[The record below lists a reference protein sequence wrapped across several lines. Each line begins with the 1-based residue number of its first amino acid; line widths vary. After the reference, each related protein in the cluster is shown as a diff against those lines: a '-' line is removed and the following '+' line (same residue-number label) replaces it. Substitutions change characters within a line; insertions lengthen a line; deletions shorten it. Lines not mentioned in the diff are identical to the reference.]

1 MSKLS
6 RTQLVAPLLALTVVG
21 GPALAAPDTSSWECK
36 RCPFEEGY
44 SADTEAGATN
54 VSDDAFR
61 YGNYTGYDEKGTYL
75 NLDGQG
81 RYADDGYQLSW
92 MVEDLG
98 LDSRVVGIEGGRQ
111 GTFGF
116 GLEYRELPERV
127 YDSTVSPYSQT
138 NDSVLTLP
146 SDWVRAGSTAGMSA
160 LPAALLGRNIES
172 DRDVLEIGGE
182 YLPSTR
188 FRLFADYRRQEQE
201 GTAISAGSFYTN
213 GTLLPRPFDY
223 ATDEVDVGVR
233 YGGSNSQV
241 TLAYYG
247 SFFQNQAVG
256 LTWDNAFSGADR
268 GRLGE
273 PADSKFQQ
281 VSLSASYAWVDY
293 ATTVSFVGAMGR
305 GEQDDYLLPY
315 TINPGLAA
323 PALPTR
329 TLDAEVDTTNLA
341 LTVTSRPLPKARVRF
356 SYHYDD
362 RDNKT
367 SQYTWTRVVTDTFLS
382 AEEEQNRPY
391 SFERSRIGLSGDYDL
406 FDSLTLSGGV
416 ERYTI
421 DRTFQEVESQDEDT
435 GWGKLAWQPSGWFEI
450 AAKGGAAER
459 EADGYD
465 TNLAASFGQ
474 NPFMRK
480 YHLAYRYRE
489 FGEVT
494 AMASV
499 PEKPISFAG
508 TAFYAEDSYTK
519 SFIGLRES
527 VDKRF
532 AGDVSWAPGEK
543 VSLYLHAGYQEIESE
558 QAGSAAFDA
567 PDWQAFHEDEFTTV
581 GFGFSARE
589 LAEKFDLTFDYTRA
603 DGTTA
608 ITVDGGVFPDLE
620 STMDS
625 VRLEL
630 AWRASERMEWTAELR
645 YESFSTEDW
654 AIAGV
659 EPQTVSSVLT
669 LGADPYDYDVFLF
682 GIGFRYRIGELEI
695 GADDD
700 EE

>member
-6 RTQLVAPLLALTVVG
+6 KTQLIAPVLALTVVG
-21 GPALAAPDTSSWECK
+21 APVLAAPDTSSWECK

-75 NLDGQG
+75 NLDGEG
-81 RYADDGYQLSW
+81 RYANDGYQLSW

-116 GLEYRELPERV
+116 SLGYRELPERV
-127 YDSTVSPYSQT
+127 YDTTVSPYRQT
-138 NDSVLTLP
+138 ADSVLSLP
-146 SDWVRAGSTAGMSA
+146 SDWVRAASTAGMTA
-160 LPAALLGRNIES
+160 LPAALLGRNIEG
-172 DRDVLEIGGE
+172 DRDVLEVGGE
-182 YLPSTR
+182 YLPSQR

-213 GTLLPRPFDY
+213 GTLLPRPYDY
-223 ATDEVDVGVR
+223 ATDEVDLGIR
-233 YGGSNSQV
+233 YGAGNSQV

-247 SFFQNQAVG
+247 SFFQNQGVG
-256 LTWDNAFSGADR
+256 LTWDNAFVGADQ

-281 VSLSASYAWVDY
+281 ISLSASYAWVDY

-315 TINPGLAA
+315 TVNPDLAA

-341 LTVTSRPLPKARVRF
+341 LTVTSRPLPKGRVRF
-356 SYHYDD
+356 SYHYDE

-367 SQYTWTRVVTDTFLS
+367 PRFTWTRVVTDTFLS
-382 AEEEQNRPY
+382 ADEELNTPY
-391 SFERSRIGLSGDYDL
+391 SFERSRISLSGDYDL
-406 FDSLTLSGGV
+406 FDSLTVSGGV
-416 ERYTI
+416 ERYSI

-435 GWGKLAWQPSGWFEI
+435 GWGKLAWQPSGWFQL

-465 TNLAASFGQ
+465 TGLAASFGQ
-474 NPFMRK
+474 NPLMRK

-543 VSLYLHAGYQEIESE
+543 VALYLHAGYQEIDSD
-558 QAGSAAFDA
+558 QAGSAAFGS
-567 PDWQAFHEDEFTTV
+567 PDWLASHEDEFTTV
-581 GFGFSARE
+581 GFGFSANE
-589 LAEKFDLTFDYTRA
+589 LAEKFDLKFDYTRS

-608 ITVDGGVFPDLE
+608 VTVDGSAFPDLE

-630 AWRASERMEWTAELR
+630 AWRASERMEWSAELR

-659 EPQTVSSVLT
+659 DPQTLSSVLT

-695 GADDD
+695 GADDED
-700 EE
+700 